1 MAKKPKPPKAP
12 KPKKSLGQHFKN
24 SARKATASSLR
35 KSFGVLGDVVAKR
48 YLGSS
53 SKKKV
58 KVESDTA
65 NKSIKKKK
73 ISKTEAAHDAIE
85 SSGKQ
90 VAAAIEVVAT
100 NVTRSFSRVSRQ
112 VDTMGKEVSESIEEL
127 NRILDTVLY
136 KKPTPETAPDASK
149 GAERVKNTNSDG
161 GGGLPFLA
169 IGKIAG
175 LFGVAY
181 ALDQVFPDG
190 EKSLNEYLK
199 KYTPKLASKDEN
211 VGGVNRWIFNH
222 GAGAINRWMH
232 GKDATQEPS
241 TGKEIIGGGD
251 TIIQKIKY
259 KTEKIKFD
267 ATGKIEF
274 KSKSSGSGGGTGSST
289 PKPMGSLN
297 RILGAIG
304 IGGGA
309 GSVNSMADAATGRA
323 GGGAG
328 GGGGGGGGGPISSP
342 PVGGGKGG
350 GKALKG
356 EPLTNKEGAFQ
367 PGFGGKVGQGLG
379 AARPGHLHQGV
390 DVMMPH
396 GSDITASMDG
406 VVIKSERQGG
416 ALNSQYGGTSGGIV
430 TVKYANGMTAKY
442 LHTSDPYSKD
452 GPIVHEKQHV
462 KAGDV
467 IGKSG
472 TAAGVPH
479 VHYELYDKNGQRMD
493 PSEYHGWKQGG
504 IVESPA
510 DRKAKESKNEF
521 KPDQELIQKGGPVA
535 DGGWGAMEKE
545 VDDKTASTAT
555 KFGGGAAS
563 FSRQDNDD
571 WSGNPDRAMPQNW
584 SGSGKDWGWMKPMD
598 NFDTHTGEKR
608 WEDRQNEASPTH
620 DDEYSQATWEGEAWE
635 RLKEGHHAQI
645 TAPSEPTPLGYAL
658 GGRDLLEMEKKPVSE
673 SAAFWQSEEKGRWDA
688 MKPPD
693 ETPKKDRHS
702 DLGSNNDK
710 QAYMQDTQKENS
722 SLDHRPRQ
730 DAVQQQN
737 FGSYLGVNSG
747 SEDTA

>member
-1 MAKKPKPPKAP
+1 MAKKPRPPKAP
-12 KPKKSLGQHFKN
+12 KPKKTWGQHFKD
-24 SARKATASSLR
+24 SSKKATAGSLR
-35 KSFGVLGDVVAKR
+35 KSFGILGDVVAKR
-48 YLGSS
+48 YLGPS
-53 SKKKV
+53 SKKNIR
-58 KVESDTA
+58 VEPDA
-65 NKSIKKKK
+65 VNKPIKKKK
-73 ISKTEAAHDAIE
+73 IAKAAPAHDAIE
-85 SSGKQ
+85 NSGKQ
-90 VAAAIEVVAT
+90 VAAAIEIVAT
-100 NVTRSFSRVSRQ
+100 NVTRSFTRVSRQ
-112 VDTMGKEVSESIEEL
+112 VDTMGKEVSESITEL

-136 KKPTPETAPDASK
+136 KKPAPETAPDASK
-149 GAERVKNTNSDG
+149 GAERVNNTNAG
-161 GGGLPFLA
+161 GGGSGLPFMA

-304 IGGGA
+304 IGGGGA
-309 GSVNSMADAATGRA
+309 GSVNSMADAATGS
-323 GGGAG
+323 G
-328 GGGGGGGGGPISSP
+328 GGGGGGGAGAGGAGGAPAGGGGKGGGPISSP
-342 PVGGGKGG
+342 PVGGGK
-350 GKALKG
+350 ALKG
-356 EPLTNKEGAFQ
+356 EPLTNNEGAFQ

-406 VVIKSERQGG
+406 EVIKSERQGG

-452 GPIVHEKQHV
+452 GPIAKAGQKV

-493 PSEYHGWKQGG
+493 PSAYHGWKQGG
-504 IVESPA
+504 IIESPA
-510 DRKAKESKNEF
+510 DRKSKETSA
-521 KPDQELIQKGGPVA
+521 DPV
-535 DGGWGAMEKE
+535 KE
-545 VDDKTASTAT
+545 STAT
-555 KFGGGAAS
+555 KFGNIP
-563 FSRQDNDD
+563 QWQNDLISD
-571 WSGNPDRAMPQNW
+571 NPDRAMPKSWDGGKNW
-584 SGSGKDWGWMKPMD
+584 DWMRKTD
-598 NFDTHTGEKR
+598 NYDTKTGEKR
-608 WEDRQNEASPTH
+608 FDDRQNEPNPAY
-620 DDEYSQATWEGEAWE
+620 DDQYSRATFEQDAYKNEEA
-635 RLKEGHHAQI
+635 GHRALLMGDSK
-645 TAPSEPTPLGYAL
+645 PSPLGYDL
-658 GGRDLLEMEKKPVSE
+658 GGRDLLNYEKPGTTDGSQ
-673 SAAFWQSEEKGRWDA
+673 FFQQEEKNRWDA
-688 MKPPD
+688 MKPVD
-693 ETPKKDRHS
+693 VSPKKDNS
-702 DLGSNNDK
+702 SSSNSGSNDK
-710 QAYMQDTQKENS
+710 QSFMQDTQKENS